1 MFLLFKKF
9 VILIMKSKQ
18 ELKLL
23 FVNPCLRPGGY
34 TKNPP
39 VGLAS
44 VMTYFHENDYQFT
57 LLDIDINEFDDGFV
71 ENYIKNSNIKL
82 RNEIRLAK
90 QFCKSIGVYGAESYI
105 KGFSGHVLDILV
117 IYYGGF
123 LKLLRNAI
131 TWRKKEIIDYHD
143 VHKGKALIKMNK
155 SKVFAPLIVVD
166 PIMPDRNAAA
176 ALSVEKFLLFKEAAN
191 RFLKKPSKRFF
202 KIEGI
207 RKSKLKVKGGEELFF
222 IKIEPLYGKKDV
234 IGAKLLKVYTF
245 MNRKIKN
252 EEFNILECG
261 WEFKNNCVIYFII
274 EKKILSSTVT
284 LNGPPLSSK
293 NNVKAFKEKH
303 KNCFVSSG
311 RVFAREKRKYR
322 KINLLIKD
330 LIKDD
335 YVSKRVRKIILS

>member
-1 MFLLFKKF
+1 MDMSPLH
-9 VILIMKSKQ
+9 VYW
-18 ELKLL
+18 
-23 FVNPCLRPGGY
+23 V
-34 TKNPP
+34 
-39 VGLAS
+39 
-44 VMTYFHENDYQFT
+44 
-57 LLDIDINEFDDGFV
+57 
-71 ENYIKNSNIKL
+71 IKNSNIKL

-90 QFCKSIGVYGAESYI
+90 QFCKSINVYGAESYI

-123 LKLLRNAI
+123 LKLLRDAI
-131 TWRKKEIIDYHD
+131 RWDKKEVIDYHD
-143 VHKGKALIKMNK
+143 VYKGKALIKMNK
-155 SKVFAPLIVVD
+155 SKIFAPLIVVD
-166 PIMPDRNAAA
+166 PIMPERNAAA
-176 ALSVEKFLLFKEAAN
+176 ALNMEKFLLFKEAAN

-274 EKKILSSTVT
+274 EKKILASTIIV
-284 LNGPPLSSK
+284 NGPPLDSRK
-293 NNVKAFKEKH
+293 NVKEFKKKH
-303 KNCFVSSG
+303 KNYFSSSG
-311 RVFAREKRKYR
+311 RIFAREKRKYM
-322 KINLLIKD
+322 KAYLLIKD
-330 LIKDD
+330 LIKDK
-335 YVSKRVRKIILS
+335 YIKERVNRIILS